1 MKLTACCWRSEA
13 RPLSKYVQHGARR
26 LRGTIADPHN
36 RRQHDD
42 TNLTANNIVLNE
54 MFFSPI
60 KREIVIVAEGDLP
73 SLTANAMT
81 AFASGAFED
90 TTFEPLITTEEMVEA
105 MKKAQQI
112 AGRYSTPNQDEIDR
126 MLLDE

>member
-1 MKLTACCWRSEA
+1 MQELMDYKF
-13 RPLSKYVQHGARR
+13 LSH
-26 LRGTIADPHN
+26 
-36 RRQHDD
+36 
-42 TNLTANNIVLNE
+42 VLHFVFVIMFVVKE

-60 KREIVIVAEGDLP
+60 KREIVIIAEGDLP

-105 MKKAQQI
+105 MKTAQQI
-112 AGRYSTPNQDEIDR
+112 AGRYNTPNQDEIDR
-126 MLLDE
+126 MLLEE